1 MKIKIER
8 RTTVVTSYGID
19 LSTLNIA
26 EFKQALTDSDSEWIS
41 GQFDTVDELSELIQ
55 SNSDLAFELFNV
67 CNSYGSF
74 GVMDEFFLDDEK
86 FSIDRLLN

>member
-8 RTTVVTSYGID
+8 RTTVVTSYSID

-41 GQFDTVDELSELIQ
+41 GQFDTVDELSKLIQ
-55 SNSDLAFELFNV
+55 SNSDLASELFNV

-74 GVMDEFFLDDEK
+74 GVMDEFLLDDER